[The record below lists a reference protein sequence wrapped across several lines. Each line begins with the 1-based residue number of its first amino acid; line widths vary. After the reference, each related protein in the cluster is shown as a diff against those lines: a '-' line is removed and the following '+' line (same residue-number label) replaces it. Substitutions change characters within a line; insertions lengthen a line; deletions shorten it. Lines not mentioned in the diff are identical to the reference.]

1 MDRLG
6 IEFIT
11 GHGMD
16 PADLVHLCADLKVDK
31 VGLAFAPILS
41 VPEDA
46 PRWSLRDDAA
56 LFARV
61 KSALTERGVT
71 LMLAEGFMIHPAM
84 DVAAA
89 EADLDRFAELGAQ
102 RANILVMEPDKVRA
116 AAQFAAFAAMTDT
129 RGMIA
134 TMEFLPS
141 LAVETAAD
149 ALACIEASG
158 ADNAGVLL
166 DSMHFFRTGVTLEE
180 LAAIPPA
187 RIGHVQIC
195 DVPRVSRHESYGM
208 EAKCERMVPG
218 TGELHLREFIAAL
231 PPGIPLGLE
240 VPQSSLGLAGMP
252 DRERIAAL
260 VSATRS
266 FATGL
271 L

>member
-16 PADLVHLCADLKVDK
+16 PADLVHLCADLDVDK
-31 VGLAFAPILS
+31 VGLALAPILS
-41 VPEDA
+41 VPDDA
-46 PRWSLRDDAA
+46 PRWSLREDVA

-61 KSALTERGVT
+61 KSALNERKVG

-84 DVAAA
+84 DIANA
-89 EADLDRFAELGAQ
+89 EADLDRFAELGAA
-102 RANILVMEPDKVRA
+102 RANVLVMEADAVRA
-116 AAQFAAFAAMTDT
+116 QDQFAAFAAMADA
-129 RGMIA
+129 RGMTA
-134 TMEFLPS
+134 TIEFLPGLAIAS
-141 LAVETAAD
+141 LSD

-158 ADNAGVLL
+158 AQNAGALI
-166 DSMHFFRTGVTLEE
+166 DSMHFFRTGGTLEQ
-180 LAAIPPA
+180 LAQVSPS

-195 DVPRVSRHESYGM
+195 DVPLVSAHESYGL
-208 EAKCERMVPG
+208 EAKCERLVPG
-218 TGELHLREFIAAL
+218 TGELPLREFIAAL
-231 PPGIPLGLE
+231 PQGIPLGLE

-252 DRERIAAL
+252 DRERIATL